1 MENDIVSLEGN
12 QYITRRE
19 ASELFRVTTPT
30 IDKMIKEGH
39 FQAINVGRRK
49 LITVESIIK
58 FQNECTHLGNVQHA

>member
-1 MENDIVSLEGN
+1 MENNIVSLEGN

-30 IDKMIKEGH
+30 IDKQFKEDNLK
-39 FQAINVGRRK
+39 AINVGRRK

-58 FQNECTHLGNVQHA
+58 FQNECTNIGNM